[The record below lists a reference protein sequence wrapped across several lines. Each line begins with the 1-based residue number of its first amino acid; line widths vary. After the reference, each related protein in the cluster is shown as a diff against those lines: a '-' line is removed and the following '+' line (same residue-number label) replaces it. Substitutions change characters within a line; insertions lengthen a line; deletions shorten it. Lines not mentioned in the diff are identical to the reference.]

1 MFVLQD
7 ILQKLAQPETP
18 SLMLVLSVRLE
29 HRSPLQETQHLVHH
43 ALLARIKSRLA
54 RLHVLSALQARLVL
68 RLELQVHRLVLL

>member
-1 MFVLQD
+1 MFVLLD
-7 ILQKLAQPETP
+7 ILPRLELLETP
-18 SLMLVLSVRLE
+18 SVLLVLSVRLE

>member
-29 HRSPLQETQHLVHH
+29 HRSPLQETQHLVQRV
-43 ALLARIKSRLA
+43 LLATPLLIQAVTTPTYARFALRARTQLA
-54 RLHVLSALQARLVL
+54 AADHA
-68 RLELQVHRLVLL
+68 